1 MPPLPIT
8 VEPVLLFVPSLTV
21 MPSLIVILFAVTP
34 ALLITVAPVVTLPS
48 VPKSIFLAK
57 RRVNES
63 DPFEITPILLL
74 VESEVAPPLIF
85 KSCPSLRV
93 ALVSESPT
101 KPSGLTTSS
110 FKFFSAAGTV

>member
-1 MPPLPIT
+1 M
-8 VEPVLLFVPSLTV
+8 
-21 MPSLIVILFAVTP
+21 P
-34 ALLITVAPVVTLPS
+34 ALLITVFPVVTLPS
-48 VPKSIFLAK
+48 VPKSTFLAK

-93 ALVSESPT
+93 ALVPESPT